1 MIETSPEPLLRERAV
16 THKMLGP
23 QSVPVIAIAS
33 HLRLQL
39 VFWLILLLAAVYL
52 LLQTNYRET
61 VAAPGVLEPGLG
73 MRKIIS
79 PATAQVEKVHV
90 VLGEYVTEG
99 SVLATL
105 KRELHDEAGRSLHR
119 QTVAQLSVERE
130 LLGEQLRN
138 QQQALEQSRRWS
150 ELAVAH
156 ARSNRH
162 GLEQEA
168 ALLAEQLEMSERSLR
183 AVTKLFDA
191 GNSSVREHDQQR
203 RVHLELR
210 GQEQALAQ
218 KILRNEQEL
227 DALANAQRV
236 AEFEHRQ
243 SIYRLRREM
252 QLIEQQISA
261 ADNQALFTI
270 VAESSGTVA
279 ELGLE
284 PGKPVLV
291 NQPLFYINPADAQLQ
306 ATIYVP
312 AAIQAKLAVG
322 QSVLLRYD
330 AFDYRQ
336 YGRQGASIVAVGKAR
351 LDPRESLLTVAGINE
366 PVFKVTA
373 ALHDATVGGES
384 GYTLLPGSTLIAD
397 FVLTEQSLLRFIF
410 NPILGLRGKL
420 A

>member
-1 MIETSPEPLLRERAV
+1 MTTTSPEPLLRERAV
-16 THKMLGP
+16 SHKMLGP

-39 VFWLILLLAAVYL
+39 AFWLILLLAAVYL
-52 LLQTNYRET
+52 LMQTNYRET
-61 VAAPGVLEPGLG
+61 VAARGVLEPGLG

-90 VLGEYVTEG
+90 VLGEYVTKG

-105 KRELHDEAGRSLHR
+105 KRGLHNEAGQSLHR

-130 LLGEQLRN
+130 LLEEQLRN

-156 ARSNRH
+156 TRSNRH
-162 GLEQEA
+162 ELEKEVE
-168 ALLAEQLEMSERSLR
+168 LLAEQLELSERSLH
-183 AVTKLFDA
+183 AVARLLEA

-203 RVHLELR
+203 QVHLELR
-210 GQEQALAQ
+210 GREQALAQ
-218 KILRNEQEL
+218 RILRNEQEL
-227 DALANAQRV
+227 DALDNAQRV
-236 AEFEHRQ
+236 AEFEYQ
-243 SIYRLRREM
+243 QAINRLLREM

-284 PGKPVLV
+284 RGKPVLV
-291 NQPLFYINPADAQLQ
+291 NQPLFYINPVDAQLQ

-336 YGRQGASIVAVGKAR
+336 YGRHGANIVAIGQAR

-366 PVFKVTA
+366 PVFKVMA
-373 ALHDATVGGES
+373 ALHESTVGGES
-384 GYTLLPGSTLIAD
+384 GYALLPGSTLIAD
-397 FVLTEQSLLRFIF
+397 FILTEQSLLRFIF